1 MKNTVVA
8 IGAQRRAEPQGLKP
22 ESFCSFIA
30 GLKACASTVG
40 LRFHGWQSLSLA
52 TTRSR
57 LRVDV
62 EVGGAD
68 RDRTGGLLVANQA
81 LSQLSYS
88 PFSSFKF
95 RVSSFE
101 QIVKLSAAHSKP
113 ET

>member
-1 MKNTVVA
+1 MKLLRTRN
-8 IGAQRRAEPQGLKP
+8 LKP
-22 ESFCSFIA
+22 
-30 GLKACASTVG
+30 
-40 LRFHGWQSLSLA
+40 A
-52 TTRSR
+52 TRN
-57 LRVDV
+57 LL
-62 EVGGAD
+62 GGAD